1 MRCITEAQSVILLN
15 VFIAESLN
23 VEIVNKL
30 DI

>member
-1 MRCITEAQSVILLN
+1 MRCITEAQSVILLK
-15 VFIAESLN
+15 VVIAESLN